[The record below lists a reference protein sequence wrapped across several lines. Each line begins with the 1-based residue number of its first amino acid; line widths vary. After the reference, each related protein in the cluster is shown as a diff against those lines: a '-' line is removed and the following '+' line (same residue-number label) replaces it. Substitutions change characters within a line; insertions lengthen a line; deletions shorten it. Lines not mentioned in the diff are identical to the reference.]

1 MDIRI
6 VENANQIDCDVLI
19 VNKFQDELTSN
30 DLINRYAPDSFTGK
44 VGEVFTIHTRKELPA
59 KYVMAVGFGN
69 ENNIDDDTIRKAVV
83 SAVKKCIEM
92 KVETIAFDI
101 STNVTF
107 GIPTILAAAITNY
120 SFDKYKTTKNHRIS
134 TLYISKVSS
143 DVERMIYAIEG
154 LDLAR
159 DLANEP
165 AEFATPKKLAEIAQS
180 IEGLETDIFDEKEIK
195 KMGMNAYLAVARGS
209 ENPPRFI
216 HMKYVP
222 EGKEPVKKVAIIGK
236 GLCFDSG
243 GLDLKPASS
252 MLTMRNDMSGAAC
265 VIGIMSVLSKLK
277 PDIEVHGLIAACEN
291 MPSGKSYKPGDI
303 VTARNG
309 KTIEVDNTDAEG
321 RLTLAD
327 VLCYACDLEVDEV
340 IDLATLTGA
349 CVVALGD
356 TVSGIMGN
364 NRELVKSLIK
374 TALYSGEKFWQLPMF
389 QEYRDNM
396 NSDVA
401 DMKNT
406 GTRYGGASA
415 AGMFLKEFVTDNV
428 KWAHIDIA
436 GTAFL
441 DKPRGGYCKGATAAG
456 YLTLLN
462 YLVLHKDLI

>member
-19 VNKFQDELTSN
+19 VNKFQDELTSS
-30 DLINRYAPDSFTGK
+30 DLINRFAPDSFRGD
-44 VGEVFTIHTRKELPA
+44 VGEIFLIHTRKELPA
-59 KYVMAVGFGN
+59 KYVMAVGFGA
-69 ENNIDDDTIRKAVV
+69 ENNIDNDIIRKAITI
-83 SAVKKCIEM
+83 AVKRCIEM
-92 KVETIAFDI
+92 KAETIAFDI

-107 GIPTILAAAITNY
+107 GMSTILATSIANY
-120 SFDKYKTTKNHRIS
+120 SFDKYKTKKNHRIS
-134 TLYISKVSS
+134 TIYISKVSS
-143 DVERMIYAIEG
+143 DIESVIQALKG
-154 LDLAR
+154 FDLAR

-165 AEFATPKKLAEIAQS
+165 AEFATPKKIAEIAQK
-180 IEGLETDIFDEKEIK
+180 IEGIETDIYDEKEIK
-195 KMGMNAYLAVARGS
+195 KMGMKAYLAVAKGS
-209 ENPPRFI
+209 DNPPRFI

-222 EGKEPVKKVAIIGK
+222 QNPVKRVALIGK

-243 GLDLKPASS
+243 GLDLKPAAS
-252 MLTMRNDMSGAAC
+252 MLNMRNDMSGAAC
-265 VIGIMSVLSKLK
+265 VIGIMSVIDKLK
-277 PDIEVHGLIAACEN
+277 PDVEVHGLIAACEN

-303 VTARNG
+303 LTARNG

-327 VLCYACDLEVDEV
+327 ALCYACDLEVDEV
-340 IDLATLTGA
+340 IDIATLTGA

-374 TALYSGEKFWQLPMF
+374 TASYSGEKFWQLPMF
-389 QEYRDNM
+389 QDYRDNM

-406 GTRYGGASA
+406 GSRFGGASA
-415 AGMFLKEFVTDNV
+415 AGMFLKEFVSDSV

-441 DKPRGGYCKGATAAG
+441 DKPRNGYCKGATAAG

-462 YLVLHKDLI
+462 YLMLHQNF

>member
-6 VENANQIDCDVLI
+6 VENAAQVDCDVLI

-30 DLINRYAPDSFTGK
+30 DLINRYAPDSFSGK
-44 VGEVFTIHTRKELPA
+44 VGEVFTIHTRKELPS
-59 KYVMAVGFGN
+59 KYVMAVGFGI
-69 ENNIDDDTIRKAVV
+69 ENNIDDETIRKAIAA
-83 SAVKKCIEM
+83 AVKKCIDM
-92 KVETIAFDI
+92 KFETIAFDI

-107 GIPTILAAAITNY
+107 GVPTILTASIVNY
-120 SFDKYKTTKNHRIS
+120 SFDKYKTKKNHRIS
-134 TLYISKVSS
+134 TVYISKVSS
-143 DVERMIYAIEG
+143 DINCIIQAVKG
-154 LDLAR
+154 LELAR

-165 AEFATPKKLAEIAQS
+165 AAVATPEYLAKIAQGFDG
-180 IEGLETDIFDEKEIK
+180 IETDIYDENEIA
-195 KMGMNAYLAVARGS
+195 KMGMNAYLAVAKGS
-209 ENPPRFI
+209 DNPPRFI

-222 EGKEPVKKVAIIGK
+222 ENPVKKIAIIGK

-252 MLTMRNDMSGAAC
+252 MLTMRNDMAGAAC
-265 VIGIMSVLSKLK
+265 VLGIMSVIDQLK
-277 PDIEVHGLIAACEN
+277 PDVEVHALIAACEN

-303 VTARNG
+303 LTARNG

-340 IDLATLTGA
+340 IDIATLTGA

-364 NRELVKSLIK
+364 NRPFVKSLVK
-374 TALYSGEKFWQLPMF
+374 TASYSGEKFWALPMF
-389 QEYRDNM
+389 QEFRDNM

-406 GTRYGGASA
+406 GSRFGGASA
-415 AGMFLKEFVTDNV
+415 AGMFLKEFVSDSV
-428 KWAHIDIA
+428 LWAHIDIA

-441 DKPRGGYCKGATAAG
+441 DKPRCGYCKGATGAG

-462 YLVLHKDLI
+462 YLLLHK